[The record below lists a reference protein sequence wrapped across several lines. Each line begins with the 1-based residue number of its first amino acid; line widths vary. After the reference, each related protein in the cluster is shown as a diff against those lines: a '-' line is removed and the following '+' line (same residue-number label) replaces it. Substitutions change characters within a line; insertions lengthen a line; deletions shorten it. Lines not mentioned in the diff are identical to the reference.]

1 MQNAAHMQV
10 SGKGPGCVLRAAYS
24 SSIASCHQASSGA
37 ATTCT
42 ATALITHALIHARH
56 RCGCPLRLQIQSI
69 VRLVVRRSARMAAIL
84 LVAVLRLQG
93 WQEAPR
99 RLVVAVDGG
108 VFLKYHNWRVF
119 LDTYLREAF
128 GEPTAA
134 TACRKPRCS
143 AAAILVTCLRFITVF
158 SAANMVHKLR
168 RRGWLVVG
176 VAAKAAGNSSY
187 RAVLLNA
194 CM

>member
-1 MQNAAHMQV
+1 M
-10 SGKGPGCVLRAAYS
+10 
-24 SSIASCHQASSGA
+24 
-37 ATTCT
+37 
-42 ATALITHALIHARH
+42 
-56 RCGCPLRLQIQSI
+56 
-69 VRLVVRRSARMAAIL
+69 RLVVRRSARMAAVL

-128 GEPTAA
+128 GELTAA

-143 AAAILVTCLRFITVF
+143 GAAMPVTCLRFVTVC
-158 SAANMVHKLR
+158 SAANMAHKLR

-176 VAAKAAGNSSY
+176 VATRAAGNSAY
-187 RAVLLNA
+187 RVVLLNA
-194 CM
+194 CP